1 MNSCRSFLCIAA
13 LVVVVAVCGT
23 ILVHRTNG
31 ASSTQPAAT
40 QPAGTLVIRKA
51 IYGDLPDGT
60 TVDVADKVRAMVKD
74 GALSVA
80 ATDGNFGDPY
90 NGKMRLTIT
99 SAEVRVPN
107 INLGGEGGAGDF
119 TDKVKPFQDGNSL
132 HLKITGDMKITVYF
146 NYGDGKQR
154 TAHSG
159 RDGSV
164 DITVPTK
171 LRVDYTANGV
181 DASKTVDLG
190 QTLKINANDPIAAA
204 QPPVNVAGTV
214 WAGEDSDGDFLEF
227 HFQADGSLDYK
238 SPSGFQKQTSTW
250 KQDGAS
256 INIELNH
263 YSEYQ
268 GTISGNRM
276 EGSASNDA
284 GKSWTWS
291 ADKQ

>member
-1 MNSCRSFLCIAA
+1 
-13 LVVVVAVCGT
+13 LVVLAAVCGT
-23 ILVHRTNG
+23 VLVHRTEG

-40 QPAGTLVIRKA
+40 KPTGTLVIRKA

-60 TVDVADKVRAMVKD
+60 MVDVADKVRAMVKD

-99 SAEVRVPN
+99 SAEVKVPN

-132 HLKITGDMKITVYF
+132 HMKITGDMKITVYY

-190 QTLKINANDPIAAA
+190 QTLKINANDPIAAT

-214 WAGEDSDGDFLEF
+214 WAIDSDGDFYDC
-227 HFQADGSLDYK
+227 HFQADGILDG
-238 SPSGFQKQTSTW
+238 SNEGSGTW
-250 KQDGAS
+250 KQNGTS
-256 INIELNH
+256 IYMELNH
-263 YSEYQ
+263 YVRYQ

-291 ADKQ
+291 ADKK